1 MRLMISRN
9 SDARTYQPRID
20 KFLLLALKI
29 IMGTSRVF
37 ITNKWLASILTLA
50 ALFTLGW
57 RRYYG
62 VTTPIVSTT
71 DNIINSVS
79 AVLPDTLKEGS
90 TVENCH
96 PISDQ
101 FNSFYDYLLSFDNP
115 GEVNSLRRTMGIEKP
130 ACYERHLPFFANYT
144 KHRLDNVKNHLVL
157 HIPKCGGTSLCTLAK
172 RYNKSV
178 PDKFTVPKGGNNCVE
193 MEHLYPL
200 WCCGDDWPERKGWFD
215 DGDNVVMNT
224 TTTTSSL
231 MMCDAFEKGLLPF
244 TMNENYLDHPL
255 CMNNRIYTILIRE
268 PIERTLSHEKHLGAF
283 YVNGMDPNDYSIRL
297 NLVRNNYMTWALAI
311 GSTNSTTNARKVTM
325 PLPHSRQRELLEVA
339 KSTLLKL
346 DFLFEP
352 SSFQN
357 NEECNHA
364 ILTLLMDTMPF
375 QGQRHGGN
383 WNVLSEFPRTN
394 GGDQWPKLV
403 NNVPR
408 EQYEEW
414 NALDIELYQYAKR
427 LMELDCKFF
436 LM

>member
-1 MRLMISRN
+1 MNLRPAINHQGPDDTVPLSLSPPLPPIHSNMHLMISRN
-9 SDARTYQPRID
+9 SDARASYQPRID
-20 KFLLLALKI
+20 KFLLALKI
-29 IMGTSRVF
+29 IMGGSRVF
-37 ITNKWLASILTLA
+37 ITNKWLASILSLT

-79 AVLPDTLKEGS
+79 AVLPDDTLKEG

-96 PISDQ
+96 PLPDQ
-101 FNSFYDYLLSFDNP
+101 FTSFYDYLLSFDNP

-130 ACYERHLPFFANYT
+130 ACYDHHLPFFANYT
-144 KHRLDNVKNHLVL
+144 KHRIDNVKNHLVL
-157 HIPKCGGTSLCTLAK
+157 HIPKSGGTSLCTLAK

-178 PDKFTVPKGGNNCVE
+178 PDKFTVPKGSNNCAE

-200 WCCGDDWPERKGWFD
+200 WCRRDDPWPERKGWFD
-215 DGDNVVMNT
+215 DGDNVVINTNT
-224 TTTTSSL
+224 TTSTTSSL

-268 PIERTLSHEKHLGAF
+268 PIQHTLSHEKHLGHF
-283 YVNGMDPNDYSIRL
+283 VNGMDPDDYSIRL

-311 GSTNSTTNARKVTM
+311 GSTNSTTNASKVTT
-325 PLPHSRQRELLEVA
+325 PLPHNHQRELLEVA

-352 SSFQN
+352 LSFQN
-357 NEECNHA
+357 NEE
-364 ILTLLMDTMPF
+364 
-375 QGQRHGGN
+375 
-383 WNVLSEFPRTN
+383 
-394 GGDQWPKLV
+394 
-403 NNVPR
+403 
-408 EQYEEW
+408 
-414 NALDIELYQYAKR
+414 
-427 LMELDCKFF
+427 
-436 LM
+436 